1 MAFVASVVWTAREGM
16 EQTLQQAVEQLV
28 TASRQE
34 PACLS
39 YVAYRDPAQPGTIR
53 ILEIYTDRAGFEA
66 HAASDHFKT
75 WGFGQAIPALES
87 RDVQF
92 YETVGP

>member
-1 MAFVASVVWTAREGM
+1 MAFVASVVWTAHEGM
-16 EQTLQQAVEQLV
+16 EQTLLHAVRQLV
-28 TASRQE
+28 PASRRE

-39 YVAYRDPAQPGTIR
+39 YVAYRDPARPRTIR
-53 ILEIYTDRAGFEA
+53 VLEIYTDRAGFEA

-87 RDVQF
+87 RDMQF
-92 YETVGP
+92 YETVEP

>member
-16 EQTLQQAVEQLV
+16 EKTLYQAVEQLV
-28 TASRQE
+28 SASRRE

-39 YVAYRDPAQPGTIR
+39 YVAYRDPARPRTIH
-53 ILEIYTDRAGFEA
+53 ILEIYADRAGFEA

-87 RDVQF
+87 RDMQF
-92 YETVGP
+92 YETVEP

>member
-39 YVAYRDPAQPGTIR
+39 YFAYRDPAQPGMIR

-92 YETVGP
+92 YETVEP